1 MRNSCSPSTSKSCG
15 DHMSRSPSHM
25 TCLVSK
31 SCQHTASG
39 ITAPRPTPFEVSSP
53 FMLQISKSSLCPVQ
67 QSESTLNKIPTP
79 FLSELTQFS
88 QSTLAR
94 KKLLS
99 PYGQKNKN
107 GQNNKWNSYIWN
119 DVWPLIKVNR
129 LKNLTVSN
137 EPTNQ
142 YRQVVKL
149 PKIM

>member
-31 SCQHTASG
+31 SHQYTASE
-39 ITAPRPTPFEVSSP
+39 ITAPRPTPFEVSSS
-53 FMLQISKSSLCPVQ
+53 FMLQISKSSVQ

-79 FLSELTQFS
+79 FLSELTHLS

-94 KKLLS
+94 KRLLS
-99 PYGQKNKN
+99 PYGRKNKN
-107 GQNNKWNSYIWN
+107 GQNKWNSYIWN

-129 LKNLTVSN
+129 LRNLTISN
-137 EPTNQ
+137 EPTDR